1 MPCRAPS
8 ADATPS
14 WSSPSPVARE
24 LGDVLH
30 YFLDDAPDTV
40 PDDVPDAAHER
51 AKAQACPIVA
61 APMHPRDAI
70 RSALLWNV
78 AVELR
83 GLGRAPTLLAPALQ
97 RDHSAWLDLASEKLE
112 PSWVSLPKGDI
123 DPLLD
128 AASGAAN
135 SLPQERGPVV
145 LVHVPSDT
153 SWNDGHAELFER
165 CWFVAG
171 ASDADRQEFLEL
183 SERVLTAAPRS
194 RIGVTVRGAET
205 LLAARRVFDALAELF
220 EARFER
226 NLTSYGLLVDELELA
241 RELAKRQSVFDGIPA
256 SRAKRALRD
265 VAELLRDDLH

>member
-1 MPCRAPS
+1 M
-8 ADATPS
+8 
-14 WSSPSPVARE
+14 ARQ

-30 YFLDDAPDTV
+30 YFLDDAPDV
-40 PDDVPDAAHER
+40 AEVA
-51 AKAQACPIVA
+51 AKAQPCPIVA

-70 RSALLWNV
+70 RSALLWSV

-83 GLGRAPTLLAPALQ
+83 ALGRAPTLLAPALQ

-112 PSWVSLPKGDI
+112 PSWVSLPKGDVG
-123 DPLLD
+123 PLLD
-128 AASGAAN
+128 AASGAAS

-145 LVHVPSDT
+145 LVHVPSDAT
-153 SWNDGHAELFER
+153 WNDGHAELFER

-183 SERVLTAAPRS
+183 AERVLTAAPRS

-205 LLAARRVFDALAELF
+205 LPAARQIFDGLAELF

-241 RELAKRQSVFDGIPA
+241 RELAERHTALDGAPA
-256 SRAKRALRD
+256 NRAKRALRD